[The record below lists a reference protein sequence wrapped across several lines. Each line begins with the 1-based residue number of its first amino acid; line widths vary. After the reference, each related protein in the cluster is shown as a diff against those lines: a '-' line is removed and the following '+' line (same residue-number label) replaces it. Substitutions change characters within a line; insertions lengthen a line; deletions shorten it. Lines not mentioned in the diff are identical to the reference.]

1 MPCQFVARPADCQD
15 VAVSGVEVTG
25 GARSYGG
32 KSADERVTAR
42 RARLIDATISL
53 LASGGEARTTMTAVC
68 AKAGLTER
76 YFYESFG
83 SRDDVL
89 LAALDSVSEEIAQ
102 TALDAVAASSG
113 EPADRVRAVI
123 GAVVDLVVADPDK
136 MRVAVI
142 ESNANALMRA
152 RRHELLGSFAA
163 LVAAEAREI
172 FGGETW
178 PEPRDHL
185 QAVIFM
191 AGLSELVASWL
202 LGEVELTRDE
212 LVTTASD
219 SLVALLRRA

>member
-1 MPCQFVARPADCQD
+1 VTGRARCQD
-15 VAVSGVEVTG
+15 VAVTE

-32 KSADERVTAR
+32 KTADERVADR
-42 RARLIDATISL
+42 RARLVDATIGL
-53 LASGGEARTTMTAVC
+53 LASDGEARTTMTAIC
-68 AKAGLTER
+68 QRAGLTER

-83 SRDDVL
+83 SRNEVL
-89 LAALDSVSEEIAQ
+89 LAALDSVSEEIAR
-102 TALDAVAASSG
+102 TAVDAVAASSG
-113 EPADRVRAVI
+113 EPADRVRAAI
-123 GAVVDLVVADPDK
+123 GAVVELVVAAPDK

-142 ESNANALMRA
+142 ESNANASMRA

-163 LVAAEAREI
+163 LVATEAREI
-172 FGGETW
+172 FGDATW

-202 LGEVELTRDE
+202 LGEVELSPDE

-219 SLVALLRRA
+219 SLVALMRRGG

>member
-1 MPCQFVARPADCQD
+1 
-15 VAVSGVEVTG
+15 VSGLEVS

>member
-1 MPCQFVARPADCQD
+1 MPCQFVARPVGCQD
-15 VAVSGVEVTG
+15 VAVTD

-53 LASGGEARTTMTAVC
+53 LAAGGEARTTMTAVC
-68 AKAGLTER
+68 AEAGLTER

-83 SRDDVL
+83 SRDEVL
-89 LAALDSVSEEIAQ
+89 LAALDSVSEEIAR

-178 PEPRDHL
+178 PDPRDHL

-219 SLVALLRRA
+219 SLVALMRRA

>member
-1 MPCQFVARPADCQD
+1 MR
-15 VAVSGVEVTG
+15 G

-42 RARLIDATISL
+42 RARLVDATISL
-53 LASGGEARTTMTAVC
+53 LAAAGEARTTMTAVC
-68 AKAGLTER
+68 AEAGLTER
-76 YFYESFG
+76 YFYESFAT
-83 SRDDVL
+83 RDDVL
-89 LAALDSVSEEIAQ
+89 LAALDSVSDEIAE

-113 EPADRVRAVI
+113 DPADRVRAVI
-123 GAVVDLVVADPDK
+123 GAVVDLVVASPDK

-142 ESNANALMRA
+142 ESNANSLMRT

-212 LVTTASD
+212 LVITASD
-219 SLVALLRRA
+219 SLVALMRRSS

>member
-1 MPCQFVARPADCQD
+1 VRGCQD
-15 VAVSGVEVTG
+15 VGVSE

-32 KSADERVTAR
+32 KSADERASAR
-42 RARLIDATISL
+42 RGRLVDAAITLMAR
-53 LASGGEARTTMTAVC
+53 SGESRTTMTAVC
-68 AKAGLTER
+68 AEAGLTER

-89 LAALDSVSEEIAQ
+89 VAALDAVSEEIAR
-102 TALDAVAASSG
+102 TAVEAVASSSG
-113 EPADRVRAVI
+113 EPAARVRAAI
-123 GAVVDLVVADPDK
+123 GAVVDLVVAEPDK

-142 ESNANALMRA
+142 ESNANASMRA

-163 LVAAEAREI
+163 LVAAEARDI
-172 FGGETW
+172 FGEETW

-185 QAVIFM
+185 QGVIFM

-202 LGEVELTRDE
+202 LGEVELSPDE

-219 SLVALLRRA
+219 SLVALMHRTP

>member
-1 MPCQFVARPADCQD
+1 MRCQFVAGPPDCQD
-15 VAVSGVEVTG
+15 IGVSE

-42 RARLIDATISL
+42 RARLVDATISL
-53 LASGGEARTTMTAVC
+53 LAATGEARTTMTAVC
-68 AKAGLTER
+68 AEAGLTER

-83 SRDDVL
+83 SRDEVL
-89 LAALDSVSEEIAQ
+89 VAALASVSDEIAQ
-102 TALDAVAASSG
+102 TTLDAIAASSG
-113 EPADRVRAVI
+113 EPADRVRATI
-123 GAVVDLVVADPDK
+123 GAVVDFVVAEPDK

-142 ESNANALMRA
+142 ESNANAPMRA

-163 LVAAEAREI
+163 LVATEAREI
-172 FGGETW
+172 FGDQTW

-185 QAVIFM
+185 QGVIFM

-202 LGEVELTRDE
+202 LGEVELSPDE

-219 SLVALLRRA
+219 SLVALMRAPA

>member
-1 MPCQFVARPADCQD
+1 MTE
-15 VAVSGVEVTG
+15 ST
-25 GARSYGG
+25 RSYGG
-32 KSADERVTAR
+32 KTAAERVAER
-42 RARLIDATISL
+42 RARLIEATIEV
-53 LASGGEARTTMTAVC
+53 LAEHGEAHATMTQVC
-68 AKAGLTER
+68 NAAGLTER

-83 SRDDVL
+83 SRDEL
-89 LAALDSVSEEIAQ
+89 LVAALDSVGEEIAR

-113 EPADRVRAVI
+113 EPADRVRAAI
-123 GAVVDLVVADPDK
+123 GAVVDLVVAAPDK

-142 ESNANALMRA
+142 ESNANAPMRA

-172 FGGETW
+172 FGDETW

-185 QAVIFM
+185 QGVIFM

-202 LGEVELTRDE
+202 LSEVELSRDE

-219 SLVALLRRA
+219 SLVALLRRQ

>member
-1 MPCQFVARPADCQD
+1 M
-15 VAVSGVEVTG
+15 SG

-76 YFYESFG
+76 YFYESFA

-89 LAALDSVSEEIAQ
+89 LAALDSVSEEIAR

-136 MRVAVI
+136 MHVAVI

-172 FGGETW
+172 LEGETW

-219 SLVALLRRA
+219 SLVALMRRA

>member
-1 MPCQFVARPADCQD
+1 MRGCQD
-15 VAVSGVEVTG
+15 VGVSE

-32 KSADERVTAR
+32 KSADERASAR
-42 RARLIDATISL
+42 RGRLVDAAITLMAR
-53 LASGGEARTTMTAVC
+53 SGESRTTMTAVC
-68 AKAGLTER
+68 AEAGLTER

-89 LAALDSVSEEIAQ
+89 VAALDAVSEEIAR
-102 TALDAVAASSG
+102 TAVEAVASSSG
-113 EPADRVRAVI
+113 EPAARVRAAI
-123 GAVVDLVVADPDK
+123 GAVVDLVVAEPDK

-142 ESNANALMRA
+142 ESNANASMRA

-163 LVAAEAREI
+163 LVAAEARDI
-172 FGGETW
+172 FGEETW

-185 QAVIFM
+185 QGVIFM

-202 LGEVELTRDE
+202 LGEVELSPDE

-219 SLVALLRRA
+219 SLVALMHRTP